1 MGALYRLASVGGSN
15 GHEERVLNE
24 ALRVTREVLGCI
36 KPAIF
41 LVEDGRDEMR
51 RVADIAG
58 DERPDW
64 ELSLDLL
71 AGAVRAGPQAFAD
84 RDRFSMDWYYPVL
97 GGVLLGE
104 AGLAR
109 IEERWSTFVVE
120 DLGARCVADRPW
132 VTTAETCEL
141 VLSLDLLGL
150 GGRANRLLEWIQH
163 LRADDGSYW
172 TGATFPDG
180 TRWPVEQTTWS
191 AAAVILAYDALCG
204 TSDTGGFFRT
214 AAGGARPLSEP
225 VADSF

>member
-1 MGALYRLASVGGSN
+1 MGQKNSNIDRRFAQMGALYRLASVGGSN

-109 IEERWSTFVVE
+109 IEERWSTFGT
-120 DLGARCVADRPW
+120 GAKSASIDFV
-132 VTTAETCEL
+132 
-141 VLSLDLLGL
+141 
-150 GGRANRLLEWIQH
+150 GGRPPSA
-163 LRADDGSYW
+163 GSGKTSW
-172 TGATFPDG
+172 TTSRPRRMIRGAQP
-180 TRWPVEQTTWS
+180 S
-191 AAAVILAYDALCG
+191 
-204 TSDTGGFFRT
+204 
-214 AAGGARPLSEP
+214 
-225 VADSF
+225 